1 MKFLIDESSGRKL
14 FLFLKEKGFDVKFVA
29 EIIPRVSDKEVL
41 EFSEKENRILVTN
54 DKDFGELI
62 FRLNQPSF
70 GVILLR
76 LNLDT
81 PKNRQNYVL
90 AVIKRFSDRLEGS
103 FIVVTEGKVR
113 IRKLK

>member
-62 FRLNQPSF
+62 YKQKFPHK
-70 GVILLR
+70 GVILFRMRNIEPICPDLPIFGR
-76 LNLDT
+76 KIL
-81 PKNRQNYVL
+81 
-90 AVIKRFSDRLEGS
+90 I
-103 FIVVTEGKVR
+103 GKKAQEISLILFQALLIEIPR
-113 IRKLK
+113 